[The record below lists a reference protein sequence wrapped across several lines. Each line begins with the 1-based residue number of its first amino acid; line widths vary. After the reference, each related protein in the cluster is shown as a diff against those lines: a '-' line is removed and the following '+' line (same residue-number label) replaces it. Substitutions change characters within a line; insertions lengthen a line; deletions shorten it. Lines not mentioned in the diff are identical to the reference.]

1 MSDSLFNVFF
11 AMWCVVVVATIF
23 VWWATT
29 PIADAKSSSAN
40 DEQLELALRLE
51 RAENEIRGARKLVGT
66 GT

>member
-1 MSDSLFNVFF
+1 MSDSLLDVFF
-11 AMWCVVVVATIF
+11 AIWCAVVVATIF

-29 PIADAKSSSAN
+29 PDADPKIPAPN

-66 GT
+66 GK